1 MERIAKEIILAAEQ
15 MEIPLEQNE
24 SSKRH
29 KHQYWQEFWNLAEGH
44 VQIVHGLD
52 AHAVNELRIV

>member
-1 MERIAKEIILAAEQ
+1 MGSVAKEIILAAEQ

-24 SSKRH
+24 SSKKH
-29 KHQYWQEFWNLAEGH
+29 KRQYWQELWDLAEGH